1 MKLTVLGKGMVGKS
15 SITYRFINYQTP
27 TDHDATLEDRY
38 KVYQEIAGVPLEI
51 GNLSSLFIQLI
62 FRNNGYCWSRRLS
75 RHA

>member
-38 KVYQEIAGVPLEI
+38 KVYQEIERIPYEL
-51 GNLSSLFIQLI
+51 GNIIIKNSSI
-62 FRNNGYCWSRRLS
+62 FRNNGHSRPRRLS
-75 RHA
+75 RNA